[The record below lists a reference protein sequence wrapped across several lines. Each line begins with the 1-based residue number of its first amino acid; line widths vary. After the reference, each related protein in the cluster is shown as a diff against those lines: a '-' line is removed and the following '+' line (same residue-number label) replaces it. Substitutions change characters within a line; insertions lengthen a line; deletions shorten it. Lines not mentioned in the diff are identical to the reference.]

1 LKGIEMT
8 ITELIDKRYAKL
20 QEQEAIGREIAEL
33 DGEIL
38 TLLLEAGEKQAFGS
52 QGIGYSI
59 TSTTRYDF
67 GAAAYTYL
75 DSKGLLGH
83 FIPAPKITKTKID
96 ALIKDGELS
105 YGDMAEIEKWMT
117 VEQSP
122 YALRKVVSKEA
133 QKAVTG

>member
-1 LKGIEMT
+1 MT
-8 ITELIDKRYAKL
+8 ITELIDTRYEKIQAK
-20 QEQEAIGREIAEL
+20 EAIEREIAEL

-38 TLLLEAGEKQAFGS
+38 TLLLQAGEKQAFGS

-67 GAAAYTYL
+67 GAAAITYL
-75 DSKGLLGH
+75 ESKGLIDH

-96 ALIKDGELS
+96 ALIKDGDLS
-105 YGDMAEIEKWMT
+105 YADMAEIEKWMT

-122 YALRKVVSKEA
+122 YALRKVVDK
-133 QKAVTG
+133 KAVGL